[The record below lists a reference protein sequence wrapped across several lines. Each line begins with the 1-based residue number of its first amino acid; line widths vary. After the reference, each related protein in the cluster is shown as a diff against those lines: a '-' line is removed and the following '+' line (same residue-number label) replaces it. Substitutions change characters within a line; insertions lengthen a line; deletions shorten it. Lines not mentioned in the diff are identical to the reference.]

1 MEKKKKGNT
10 MWILLLMI
18 LLSVI
23 TQVIS
28 LVKGATIASKFGATS
43 EMDAFNFTQ
52 SIANFIFSFVSTGIT
67 TVLIPAYI
75 AKTAKK
81 TIDSFI
87 TVIYGVGL
95 GLIIIISLF
104 QKPIVHTFSSGS
116 VVFFEVA
123 ISVFL
128 INLLT
133 NFISS
138 LTGVTNAFFQCKERF
153 ILPKILNILSIFIT
167 VLLILNINNITIY
180 KYAVILLIST
190 AISSVIQIFCAMKDG
205 FRYCPVIGIKD
216 EGLKKLLIVF
226 LPTVFSTG
234 LYQIS
239 LLTDS
244 LVSSNL
250 GEGQLSILN
259 YSNNIMSMVSTLIIT
274 NLITYIYPRIA
285 NDILMDDMAESQ
297 KRFFDYIII
306 FFVIMCLIVVG
317 FLSVGKE
324 GIMLL
329 YERGKFTSILTDKV
343 YLCTCIYMLGMPINV
358 SRDLIYRYFYAHG
371 DTKTTLKNSV
381 IISILNIVISI
392 LLSKIIGVYGII
404 LGTVITSFLSL
415 SMIMI
420 RFIKKFGFYADK
432 NVIVIEIVK
441 TSIICVISIAV
452 MLQVRRIWNLTNAFV
467 SIVVYGSLSVIVY
480 LLLCILFKSKILK
493 MRL

>member
-1 MEKKKKGNT
+1 MKKERSGRA
-10 MWILLLMI
+10 MWTLLLMI
-18 LLSVI
+18 ILSVV

-75 AKTAKK
+75 SKTARK
-81 TIDSFI
+81 TVDSFI
-87 TVIYGVGL
+87 TIIYGGCVGL
-95 GLIIIISLF
+95 IFVISIF
-104 QKPIVHTFSSGS
+104 QKPIVNTFSSGS
-116 VVFFEVA
+116 VIFFEVA

-128 INLLT
+128 LNLLT

-153 ILPKILNILSIFIT
+153 VLPKVLNILSIT
-167 VLLILNINNITIY
+167 VTVVLILNINNITIY
-180 KYAVILLIST
+180 KYTVVLLLAT
-190 AISSVIQIFCAMKDG
+190 ALGSIIQIFLAVKDG
-205 FRYCPVIGIKD
+205 FRYCPVVTLKD
-216 EGLKKLLIVF
+216 EELKKLLVVF

-250 GEGQLSILN
+250 GKGQLSILN

-274 NLITYIYPRIA
+274 NLITYIYPKIA
-285 NDILMDDMAESQ
+285 NDIMLKDIKESQ
-297 KRFFDYIII
+297 GRFFNYITV
-306 FFVIMCLIVVG
+306 FFAIMCLVVVG
-317 FLSVGKE
+317 FWSVGKE

-329 YERGKFTSILTDKV
+329 YQRGKFTSSLTHKV
-343 YLCTCIYMLGMPINV
+343 YLCTCLYMLGMPVNV
-358 SRDLIYRYFYAHG
+358 SRDLVYRYFYAHG

-381 IISILNIVISI
+381 IISILNIIISI
-392 LLSKIIGVYGII
+392 VLSGLIGIYGVI

-415 SMIMI
+415 SMIII
-420 RFIKKFGFYADK
+420 RFIKKFGFYADGK
-432 NVIVIEIVK
+432 TIFIEILK
-441 TSIICVISIAV
+441 ICIISVISVVI
-452 MLQVRRIWNLTNAFV
+452 MFQVRRLINLDNVIWG
-467 SIVVYGSLSVIVY
+467 IIVYGSLSVIIY
-480 LLLCILFKSKILK
+480 AILCILFKSRILK
-493 MRL
+493 AKL

>member
-1 MEKKKKGNT
+1 MKKEKKGKT

-18 LLSVI
+18 ILSVV

-75 AKTAKK
+75 AKTARK
-81 TIDSFI
+81 TVDSFI
-87 TVIYGVGL
+87 TIIYGGCL
-95 GLIIIISLF
+95 GLIAIITLF
-104 QKPIVHTFSSGS
+104 QKPLVNAFSSGS
-116 VVFFEVA
+116 VVFVEVA

-133 NFISS
+133 NFVSS

-153 ILPKILNILSIFIT
+153 VFPKILNILSIAMT
-167 VLLILNINNITIY
+167 VLMILNINNITIY
-180 KYAVILLIST
+180 KYAIILLIST
-190 AISSVIQIFCAMKDG
+190 ALSSVVQIFFAIKEG
-205 FRYCPVIGIKD
+205 FRYWPVIDLKD
-216 EGLKKLLIVF
+216 KELKKLLVVF

-285 NDILMDDMAESQ
+285 NDIMLDDIKESQ
-297 KRFFDYIII
+297 GKFFNYIII
-306 FFVIMCLIVVG
+306 FFTVMCLIVVG
-317 FLSVGKE
+317 FLSIGKE

-329 YERGKFTSILTDKV
+329 YQRGKFTDSLTNKV
-343 YLCTCIYMLGMPINV
+343 YLCTCLYMMGMPINV
-358 SRDLIYRYFYAHG
+358 TRDLVYRYFYAHG
-371 DTKTTLKNSV
+371 DTKSTLKNSI
-381 IISILNIVISI
+381 IISILNIIISI
-392 LLSKIIGVYGII
+392 LLSKFIGVYGII

-432 NVIVIEIVK
+432 RTIAIEIMK
-441 TSIICVISIAV
+441 TCIICVISVVA
-452 MLQVRRIWNLTNAFV
+452 MLQIRGIMNLDNALL
-467 SIVVYGSLSVIVY
+467 SIIVYGSLSVIVY
-480 LLLCILFKSKILK
+480 VILCILFKSKILK
-493 MRL
+493 LRL